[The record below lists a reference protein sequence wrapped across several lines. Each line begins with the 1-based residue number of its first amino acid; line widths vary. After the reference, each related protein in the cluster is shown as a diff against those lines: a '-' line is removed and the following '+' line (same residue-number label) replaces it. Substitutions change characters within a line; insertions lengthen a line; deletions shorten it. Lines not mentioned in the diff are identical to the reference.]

1 MFRSSKSF
9 RGLAGLAA
17 PLAGMAALAVMAT
30 TPALAADM
38 PAPDASQGDGGVS
51 AFYDWTGPIPAQAG
65 LLLRSEP
72 LPADR
77 GLPGAARQM
86 RILYTATD
94 GVTGDGH
101 IVVSGALFVPRGPPA
116 AGRCSPGPMARW
128 GWPMPARRPG
138 PGGRSAMSIIWA
150 AG

>member
-1 MFRSSKSF
+1 M
-9 RGLAGLAA
+9 
-17 PLAGMAALAVMAT
+17 
-30 TPALAADM
+30 
-38 PAPDASQGDGGVS
+38 
-51 AFYDWTGPIPAQAG
+51 
-65 LLLRSEP
+65 RSEP

-101 IVVSGALFVPRGPPA
+101 VVVSGALFVPGAGRPPA
-116 AGRCSPGPMARW
+116 AGRCSPGPMAQW
-128 GWPMPARRPG
+128 VWPMPARRPG
-138 PGGRSAMSIIWA
+138 PGGRSVMSIIWA